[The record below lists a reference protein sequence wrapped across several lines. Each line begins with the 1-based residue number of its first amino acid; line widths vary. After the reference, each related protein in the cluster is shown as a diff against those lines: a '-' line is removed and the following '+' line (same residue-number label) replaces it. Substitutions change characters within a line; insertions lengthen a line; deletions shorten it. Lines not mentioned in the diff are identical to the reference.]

1 MLDAPQAP
9 DALARPPLPDI
20 VIDPPADPD
29 RPVAGDALFA
39 AARTLL
45 PVLETGR
52 SLDAAVLRDAMT
64 EAFGASD
71 AEGAWVWKD
80 AYEAAEAAAVLF
92 MQRYGRGMRR
102 TCGAGEDGPRRML
115 AMLEAVAA
123 LEPSHTRRSEEQVRL
138 QQFSTPLPL
147 AYAALQAAAV
157 RPGDVVLEPSAGT
170 GMLAVM
176 AQCALGNSVTGNIHL
191 NEYAPTRARLLTKL
205 FPQAVVTAFNA
216 KTIADRLHDVR
227 PTVVL
232 MNPPFS
238 ATPGV
243 DRTRRNADLRHVRSA
258 ASMLPPGGR
267 LVTITSAH
275 CAPGEAVG
283 RLDPPARCVF
293 TMAIDGRAYARR
305 GTGFD
310 TRLTVLERGDGPTA
324 NLDGAARAAS
334 AAELLDAIIALVP
347 KRQPIAPVSAP
358 AGPHRDLF
366 GKPVA
371 PKPAPRR
378 GPRSTST
385 PETRQGHDWGPVGAL
400 TVETGPVEPVAADGD
415 STANDT
421 GPYAP
426 WRPGV
431 VRVPGAVE
439 HPTPLV
445 QSAAMAAVP
454 HPVPAWRPMLP
465 ERVVSDGLLSDAQ
478 LESVV
483 LAGEAHSRHLAAQ
496 YRIGSGWETVHRC
509 PEDSEDGEEIDPSFV
524 TQDGETLS
532 EPVRFRRGWML
543 GDGTGCGKGRQVAAI
558 ILDNRL
564 RGRKRALWLS
574 QSDKLLEDARRD
586 WTALGGL
593 ESDVIPLGNFRQGM
607 EIPLDTGILFAT
619 YATLRS
625 PSRQGKPSRLG
636 QIVEWLAGSLDE
648 EDRHAFDGV
657 IVFDEAHAMANA
669 AGSKS
674 ERGEVKPSQQGR
686 AGLRLQNALPDARI
700 AYVSAT
706 GATTVPGLAYA
717 GRLGLWAAGETPF
730 EKRTDFVTAME
741 AGGVAAMEVVARDLK
756 ALGLYQARALAYDG
770 IEVDILEHPLTP
782 EQRRIYDAYA
792 DAFKVIHANI
802 EEALKATGIVQGED
816 TLNKNAKA
824 AALSAFEGTKQ
835 RFFGHLLTGMK
846 CPSTIRAID
855 ADLAAGRSAVV
866 QLVSTGEAL
875 MERRIADVPAS
886 EWDDLNIDLTP
897 RDAILSYLMHAFPV
911 QLQEP
916 FTDDGGNLLSRPA
929 RDADGNPVI
938 CKEAE
943 DRRDALI
950 EKLAALPPVPTALDQ
965 IVQHFGH
972 EAVAEITGRSRR
984 VLRITDAKGER
995 LALRS
1000 RPASANLAETAAFMD
1015 GEKRILVFSMA
1026 GGTGRSY
1033 HADLSCGNTERR
1045 IHYLLE
1051 PGWRAD
1057 QAIQGLGRTHRTHQA
1072 SAPLFRPVTTDVKGE
1087 RRFIATIARRLDS
1100 LGAIT
1105 RGQRDSQTAMGGS
1118 DAALFR
1124 ESDNLESVYARA
1136 ALRQFYGA
1144 LWRGSIEGWTL
1155 ERFEKATGLKLTWE
1169 GSLKEDLPPMP
1180 RFLNRLLA
1188 LPIAEQN
1195 QLFAELEKR
1204 IATNIEQA
1212 IEAGSYEVGVETVTA
1227 DSLAIAGRE
1236 TLYEHPGTG
1245 AATELVEI
1253 VRRDRLVPLTAE
1265 SALEIGE
1272 RDPGPDGKPRLAVNA
1287 RSKRAAI
1294 VLPAP
1299 SRMLDDGGV
1308 TERVRL
1314 IRPAAAETMARA
1326 ELDASNWRRADEAG
1340 WQRVWDAEIAGL
1352 PSHRES
1358 RFWLATGLLLPV
1370 AARGR
1375 AEDRRARVLHAEVE
1389 GRGRRAGRAE
1399 RERDVHIRVAGI
1411 ALVARGRGEAQ
1422 RKGRGRRGG
1431 VLHDEGVVIRAADR
1445 GRCGQ
1450 IVAGFVLD
1458 VVAAREAQ
1466 RHRGVQARKVA
1477 AGGGHVVGGG
1487 LGARDRR
1494 HGGNRG
1500 GRSRDLEVR
1509 RIHVLHRLVEGYP
1522 PGQAVGTGRRGLRRL
1537 ARNRGHTRRGVVH
1550 YEAVV
1555 VRAAD
1560 RGRARQRIAGHVLD
1574 VVAAREAQR
1583 YRAVQARKVAAGDLD
1598 VVGGGLEARDRR
1610 HDGNRGGRAGDLEVR
1625 RIHIL
1630 HRLVER
1636 HPPFD
1641 AVGIGR
1647 RRGRRLALDR
1657 AHARRGGVRRRRYRE
1672 DGGQGVEGPA

>member
-1 MLDAPQAP
+1 MLDAHPAP
-9 DALARPPLPDI
+9 DALARSL
-20 VIDPPADPD
+20 PPAVPTDPAASPA
-29 RPVAGDALFA
+29 RPIAGDALFA

-45 PVLETGR
+45 PVLEAGR
-52 SLDAAVLRDAMT
+52 PLDAATLRAAMT
-64 EAFGASD
+64 DAFGATD

-80 AYEAAEAAAVLF
+80 AYEAAEAAVVIF

-102 TCGAGEDGPRRML
+102 NAGAGIDGTRRML
-115 AMLEAVAA
+115 AMLEALAA
-123 LEPSHTRRSEEQVRL
+123 LEPSHTRRSEQQVRL

-147 AYAALQAAAV
+147 AYAALQAAAI

-176 AQCALGNSVTGNIHL
+176 AQCALGNSATGNLHL
-191 NEYAPTRARLLTKL
+191 NEYAQTRARLLTQL
-205 FPQAVVTAFNA
+205 FPEAVVTAFNA
-216 KTIADRLHDVR
+216 ETIADRLRDVR

-243 DRTRRNADLRHVRSA
+243 DRITRDADLRHVRSA

-275 CAPGEAVG
+275 CAPGDTVG

-310 TRLTVLERGDGPTA
+310 TRLTVLERGAGPDVDGLPRTGSGV
-324 NLDGAARAAS
+324 DGTARAAD
-334 AAELLDAIIALVP
+334 AAELLDAVISRVP
-347 KRQPIAPVSAP
+347 PRQPIAPIPVP
-358 AGPHRDLF
+358 AGPSRDLF

-371 PKPAPRR
+371 PKPEKRR
-378 GPRSTST
+378 GPKSAST
-385 PETRQGHDWGPVGAL
+385 PETRQAHDWGPVSEL
-400 TVETGPVEPVAADGD
+400 VVETGPVEAA
-415 STANDT
+415 TADAASSPADA

-426 WRPGV
+426 WRPAA
-431 VRVPGAVE
+431 VRVPGAIE

-445 QSAAMAAVP
+445 QSAAMAAVT
-454 HPVPAWRPMLP
+454 HPAPAWRPMLP
-465 ERVVSDGLLSDAQ
+465 ERVVTDGLLSDAQ

-483 LAGEAHSRHLAAQ
+483 LAGEAHSRHLAAE
-496 YRIGSGWETVHRC
+496 YRIGSQWETVHRC
-509 PEDSEDGEEIDPSFV
+509 PEDSEDGDDEEIDTSLV
-524 TQDGETLS
+524 TQEGETLS

-558 ILDNRL
+558 ILDHRL

-607 EIPLDTGILFAT
+607 EIPLDEGILFAT

-625 PSRQGKPSRLG
+625 PSRQGRPSRLD

-674 ERGEVKPSQQGR
+674 ERGETKPSQQGR

-730 EKRTDFVTAME
+730 DKRIEFVSAME

-770 IEVDILEHPLTP
+770 IEVDILEHSLTA

-792 DAFKVIHANI
+792 GAFKVIHANI

-816 TLNKNAKA
+816 TLNRNAKS

-846 CPSTIRAID
+846 CPSTIRAIE
-855 ADLAAGRSAVV
+855 ADLDAGRSAVV

-875 MERRIADVPAS
+875 MERRIAEVPAS

-897 RDAILSYLMHAFPV
+897 RDAILAYLMHAFPV

-965 IVQHFGH
+965 IVQKFGH
-972 EAVAEITGRSRR
+972 EAVAEVTGRSRR
-984 VLRITDAKGER
+984 VLRIVDAKGER
-995 LALRS
+995 LSLRS

-1015 GEKRILVFSMA
+1015 GSKRILVFSMA

-1124 ESDNLESVYARA
+1124 ESDNLESPYAKA

-1144 LWRGSIEGWTL
+1144 LWRGSIQGWNL

-1195 QLFAELEKR
+1195 QLFAELEAR
-1204 IATNIEQA
+1204 IAANIEQA
-1212 IEAGSYEVGVETVTA
+1212 VEAGSYEVGVETVTA
-1227 DSLAIAGRE
+1227 DSLIVTGRE

-1253 VRRDRLVPLTAE
+1253 VRRDRLVPLTADA
-1265 SALEIGE
+1265 ALEVGE

-1287 RSKRAAI
+1287 RSKRAAV
-1294 VLPAP
+1294 VLPAA

-1308 TERVRL
+1308 KERVRL
-1314 IRPAAAETMARA
+1314 IRPATAETMAKA

-1340 WQRVWDAEIAGL
+1340 WRRVWDAEIAGL
-1352 PSHRES
+1352 PSHRDS
-1358 RFWLATGLLLPV
+1358 RFWLASGLLLPV
-1370 AARGR
+1370 WDRLP
-1375 AEDRRARVLHAEVE
+1375 AENMRVRRLTSDDGHSLIGRVLDAEQV
-1389 GRGRRAGRAE
+1389 RAVRAGFGLDGGPAMTGAE
-1399 RERDVHIRVAGI
+1399 AF
-1411 ALVARGRGEAQ
+1411 AA
-1422 RKGRGRRGG
+1422 
-1431 VLHDEGVVIRAADR
+1431 VIDR
-1445 GRCGQ
+1445 GNALSLANGW
-1450 IVAGFVLD
+1450 
-1458 VVAAREAQ
+1458 
-1466 RHRGVQARKVA
+1466 
-1477 AGGGHVVGGG
+1477 
-1487 LGARDRR
+1487 
-1494 HGGNRG
+1494 
-1500 GRSRDLEVR
+1500 
-1509 RIHVLHRLVEGYP
+1509 
-1522 PGQAVGTGRRGLRRL
+1522 RL
-1537 ARNRGHTRRGVVH
+1537 AR
-1550 YEAVV
+1550 
-1555 VRAAD
+1555 
-1560 RGRARQRIAGHVLD
+1560 
-1574 VVAAREAQR
+1574 
-1583 YRAVQARKVAAGDLD
+1583 
-1598 VVGGGLEARDRR
+1598 
-1610 HDGNRGGRAGDLEVR
+1610 
-1625 RIHIL
+1625 
-1630 HRLVER
+1630 
-1636 HPPFD
+1636 
-1641 AVGIGR
+1641 
-1647 RRGRRLALDR
+1647 RRLMGAER
-1657 AHARRGGVRRRRYRE
+1657 VE
-1672 DGGQGVEGPA
+1672 IEGPADTDMAALKRMGCTVEIVSFRARIFAPNAGVLERVLERWPLAA

>member
-1 MLDAPQAP
+1 MLDARPAP
-9 DALARPPLPDI
+9 DALARPPLPAA
-20 VIDPPADPD
+20 IDPPASPA
-29 RPVAGDALFA
+29 RPSPGDALFA
-39 AARTLL
+39 AAQTLL
-45 PVLETGR
+45 PILEAGR
-52 SLDAAVLRDAMT
+52 PLDAATLRDAMT
-64 EAFGASD
+64 EAFGATD
-71 AEGAWVWKD
+71 TEGAWVWKD

-92 MQRYGRGMRR
+92 LQRYGRGMRR

-170 GMLAVM
+170 GMLAMM
-176 AQCALGNSVTGNIHL
+176 AECALGNRAVGALHL
-191 NEYAPTRARLLTKL
+191 NEYAHTRARLLTRL
-205 FPQAVVTAFNA
+205 FPQAAVTAFNA
-216 KTIADRLHDVR
+216 ETIADRLDDVR

-243 DRTRRNADLRHVRSA
+243 DRITRDADLRHVRSA

-275 CAPGEAVG
+275 CAPGDAVS

-305 GTGFD
+305 GTAFD
-310 TRLTVLERGDGPTA
+310 TRLTVLERGVGPDVDVDGT
-324 NLDGAARAAS
+324 ARAAD
-334 AAELLDAIIALVP
+334 AAELLDAVIARVP
-347 KRQPIAPVSAP
+347 KRQPIAPMPVP
-358 AGPHRDLF
+358 ARPARDLF

-371 PKPAPRR
+371 PLKSRGPKPA
-378 GPRSTST
+378 STA
-385 PETRQGHDWGPVGAL
+385 ETRQAHDWGPVAEL
-400 TVETGPVEPVAADGD
+400 AVETGPVDASADAP
-415 STANDT
+415 ANDA

-454 HPVPAWRPMLP
+454 HPAPAYRPMLP
-465 ERVVSDGLLSDAQ
+465 ERVVTEGQLSDAQ

-483 LAGEAHSRHLAAQ
+483 LAGEAHSRHLGAQ
-496 YRIGSGWETVHRC
+496 YRIGSQWETVHRC
-509 PEDSEDGEEIDPSFV
+509 REDDDQSEGEEIDTSFV
-524 TQDGETLS
+524 TSDGESLS
-532 EPVRFRRGWML
+532 DPVRFRRGWML

-607 EIPLDTGILFAT
+607 EIPLSEGILFAT

-625 PSRQGKPSRLG
+625 PSRQGKPSRLD

-648 EDRHAFDGV
+648 EERHAFDGV
-657 IVFDEAHAMANA
+657 VVFDEAHAMANA

-674 ERGEVKPSQQGR
+674 ERGETKPSQQGR

-706 GATTVPGLAYA
+706 GATTLPGLAYA

-730 EKRTDFVTAME
+730 EKRVEFVSAME

-792 DAFKVIHANI
+792 GAFKVIHQNI

-846 CPSTIRAID
+846 CPSLIRAIE
-855 ADLAAGRSAVV
+855 ADLAAGRSSVV

-875 MERRIADVPAS
+875 MERRIADVPVS

-916 FTDDGGNLLSRPA
+916 FTDDGGNLMSRA
-929 RDADGNPVI
+929 ATDADGNPVI
-938 CKEAE
+938 CREAE
-943 DRRDALI
+943 ARRDALI

-965 IVQHFGH
+965 IVQHFSH
-972 EAVAEITGRSRR
+972 EAVAEVTGRSRR
-984 VLRITDAKGER
+984 VLRIADARSTGSGQAPGER

-1072 SAPLFRPVTTDVKGE
+1072 SAPMFRPVTTDVKGE

-1118 DAALFR
+1118 DATLFR

-1195 QLFAELEKR
+1195 QLFAELEAR
-1204 IATNIEQA
+1204 IASNIEQA

-1253 VRRDRLVPLTAE
+1253 VRRDKLVPLTAE
-1265 SALEIGE
+1265 DALEIGE

-1287 RSKRAAI
+1287 RSKRAAVI
-1294 VLPAP
+1294 LPAS
-1299 SRMLDDGGV
+1299 SRMLDNGGV

-1314 IRPAAAETMARA
+1314 IRPAIGETMARA

-1340 WQRVWDAEIAGL
+1340 WRRVWDAEITGL
-1352 PSHRES
+1352 PSHRDS

-1370 AARGR
+1370 WDRLP
-1375 AEDRRARVLHAEVE
+1375 AENMRVRRLTSDDGQSLIGRVLDAEQVRSVRAGFGLDGGPAMTGKE
-1389 GRGRRAGRAE
+1389 AFAAVMGRGN
-1399 RERDVHIRVAGI
+1399 
-1411 ALVARGRGEAQ
+1411 ALSLANGW
-1422 RKGRGRRGG
+1422 
-1431 VLHDEGVVIRAADR
+1431 
-1445 GRCGQ
+1445 
-1450 IVAGFVLD
+1450 
-1458 VVAAREAQ
+1458 
-1466 RHRGVQARKVA
+1466 
-1477 AGGGHVVGGG
+1477 
-1487 LGARDRR
+1487 
-1494 HGGNRG
+1494 
-1500 GRSRDLEVR
+1500 
-1509 RIHVLHRLVEGYP
+1509 
-1522 PGQAVGTGRRGLRRL
+1522 RL
-1537 ARNRGHTRRGVVH
+1537 ARRRLMG
-1550 YEAVV
+1550 
-1555 VRAAD
+1555 AD
-1560 RGRARQRIAGHVLD
+1560 R
-1574 VVAAREAQR
+1574 
-1583 YRAVQARKVAAGDLD
+1583 
-1598 VVGGGLEARDRR
+1598 
-1610 HDGNRGGRAGDLEVR
+1610 
-1625 RIHIL
+1625 
-1630 HRLVER
+1630 VE
-1636 HPPFD
+1636 
-1641 AVGIGR
+1641 I
-1647 RRGRRLALDR
+1647 
-1657 AHARRGGVRRRRYRE
+1657 
-1672 DGGQGVEGPA
+1672 EGPADTDLPALRRMGCTVEIVSFRARIFAPNAAAMERILDRWPLAA

>member
-1 MLDAPQAP
+1 MLDARPAP
-9 DALARPPLPDI
+9 DALARPPLPALTTET
-20 VIDPPADPD
+20 PESQA
-29 RPVAGDALFA
+29 RPSPGDALFA
-39 AARTLL
+39 AGQALL
-45 PVLETGR
+45 PVLEAGR
-52 SLDAAVLRDAMT
+52 PLDAATLRDAMT

-71 AEGAWVWKD
+71 AEGGWVWKD
-80 AYEAAEAAAVLF
+80 AYEAAEAACVLF
-92 MQRYGRGMRR
+92 LQRYGRGMRR
-102 TCGAGEDGPRRML
+102 TCGAGADGPRRML

-147 AYAALQAAAV
+147 AYAALQAAAI
-157 RPGDVVLEPSAGT
+157 RSGDVVLEPSAGT

-176 AQCALGNSVTGNIHL
+176 AECALGDRATGALHL
-191 NEYAPTRARLLTKL
+191 NEYAQTRARLLTRL

-216 KTIADRLHDVR
+216 ESIADRLRDVR

-243 DRTRRNADLRHVRSA
+243 DRSRHDADLRHVRSA

-275 CAPGEAVG
+275 CVLGDAVG

-310 TRLTVLERGDGPTA
+310 TRLTVLERGAGPA
-324 NLDGAARAAS
+324 VELDGTARAAD
-334 AAELLDAIIALVP
+334 AAGLLDAVIAQVP
-347 KRQPIAPVSAP
+347 KRQPIAPAP
-358 AGPHRDLF
+358 SGPARDLF

-371 PKPAPRR
+371 PKPATRR
-378 GPRSTST
+378 GPKPVST
-385 PETRQGHDWGPVGAL
+385 PETRRSHDWGPISELV
-400 TVETGPVEPVAADGD
+400 VETGPVEPDADAD
-415 STANDT
+415 SPANDT

-426 WRPGV
+426 WRPGA
-431 VRVPGAVE
+431 VRVPGAVK

-454 HPVPAWRPMLP
+454 HPAPAYRPLLP
-465 ERVVSDGLLSDAQ
+465 ERIVSDGLLSDAQ

-483 LAGEAHSRHLAAQ
+483 LAGEAHARHLAAE
-496 YRIGSGWETVHRC
+496 YRIGTQWETVHRC
-509 PEDSEDGEEIDPSFV
+509 REDGDEGEEIDTSLV
-524 TQDGETLS
+524 TQEGETLS

-564 RGRKRALWLS
+564 RGRKKALWLS

-593 ESDVIPLGNFRQGM
+593 DSDVIPLGNFRQGM
-607 EIPLDTGILFAT
+607 EIPLDAGILFAT

-625 PSRQGKPSRLG
+625 PSRQGKPSRLE

-648 EDRHAFDGV
+648 GDRHAFDGP

-674 ERGEVKPSQQGR
+674 ERGETKPSQQGR
-686 AGLRLQNALPDARI
+686 AGLRLQNALPDARV

-730 EKRTDFVTAME
+730 EKRVEFVSAME

-792 DAFKVIHANI
+792 GAFKVIHQNI

-816 TLNKNAKA
+816 TLNRNAKA

-929 RDADGNPVI
+929 RDTDGNPVI

-972 EAVAEITGRSRR
+972 EAVAEVTGRSRR

-1124 ESDNLESVYARA
+1124 ESDNLESAYAKA

-1144 LWRGSIEGWTL
+1144 LWRGSIKGWTI
-1155 ERFEKATGLKLTWE
+1155 ERFQESTGLKIVHE
-1169 GSLKEDLPPMP
+1169 GGLKDDLPPMP

-1195 QLFAELEKR
+1195 QLFVELESR
-1204 IATNIEQA
+1204 IASNIEQA

-1227 DSLAIAGRE
+1227 DSLAIAGQE

-1287 RSKRAAI
+1287 RSKRAA
-1294 VLPAP
+1294 VLLPAA

-1308 TERVRL
+1308 KERVRL
-1314 IRPAAAETMARA
+1314 IRPATAETMARA

-1340 WQRVWDAEIAGL
+1340 WRRVWDAEIAGL
-1352 PSHRES
+1352 PSHRDS

-1370 AARGR
+1370 WDRLP
-1375 AEDRRARVLHAEVE
+1375 AENMRVRRLTS
-1389 GRGRRAGRAE
+1389 
-1399 RERDVHIRVAGI
+1399 DDGI
-1411 ALVARGRGEAQ
+1411 ALIGRVLDAEQVRAVRAGFGLDGGPAMTGAEAFEAVMGRGNALALAN
-1422 RKGRGRRGG
+1422 GW
-1431 VLHDEGVVIRAADR
+1431 
-1445 GRCGQ
+1445 
-1450 IVAGFVLD
+1450 
-1458 VVAAREAQ
+1458 
-1466 RHRGVQARKVA
+1466 
-1477 AGGGHVVGGG
+1477 
-1487 LGARDRR
+1487 
-1494 HGGNRG
+1494 
-1500 GRSRDLEVR
+1500 
-1509 RIHVLHRLVEGYP
+1509 
-1522 PGQAVGTGRRGLRRL
+1522 RL
-1537 ARNRGHTRRGVVH
+1537 ARRRLMG
-1550 YEAVV
+1550 
-1555 VRAAD
+1555 AD
-1560 RGRARQRIAGHVLD
+1560 RIEIEEPADTDIDALKRMGCTVEIVSFRARIFAPNASAIERI
-1574 VVAAREAQR
+1574 
-1583 YRAVQARKVAAGDLD
+1583 
-1598 VVGGGLEARDRR
+1598 
-1610 HDGNRGGRAGDLEVR
+1610 
-1625 RIHIL
+1625 
-1630 HRLVER
+1630 
-1636 HPPFD
+1636 
-1641 AVGIGR
+1641 
-1647 RRGRRLALDR
+1647 LDR
-1657 AHARRGGVRRRRYRE
+1657 WPLAA
-1672 DGGQGVEGPA
+1672 

>member
-9 DALARPPLPDI
+9 DALARPLPPA
-20 VIDPPADPD
+20 VPVDPPAEPA

-45 PVLETGR
+45 PVLEAGR
-52 SLDAAVLRDAMT
+52 PLDAATLRDAMT
-64 EAFGASD
+64 RAFGASD
-71 AEGAWVWKD
+71 AEGGWVWKD
-80 AYEAAEAAAVLF
+80 AYEAAEAAVVIF

-102 TCGAGEDGPRRML
+102 TAGADGPRRML

-123 LEPSHTRRSEEQVRL
+123 LEPSHTRRSEEQVLL

-147 AYAALQAAAV
+147 AYAALQAAAI

-176 AQCALGNSVTGNIHL
+176 AQCALGNSAAGNLYL
-191 NEYAPTRARLLTKL
+191 NEFAQTRARLLTQL
-205 FPQAVVTAFNA
+205 FPEAVITAFNA
-216 KTIADRLHDVR
+216 ETIADRLRDVR

-243 DRTRRNADLRHVRSA
+243 DRITRDADLRHVRSA

-275 CAPGEAVG
+275 CAPGDTVG
-283 RLDPPARCVF
+283 RLDPPARCIF

-310 TRLTVLERGDGPTA
+310 TRLTVLERGAGPDIE
-324 NLDGAARAAS
+324 LDGTARATNAR
-334 AAELLDAIIALVP
+334 ELLDAVIARMP
-347 KRQPIAPVSAP
+347 PRQTIAPAPVP
-358 AGPHRDLF
+358 AGPARDLF

-371 PKPAPRR
+371 PKPEKPR
-378 GPRSTST
+378 GPKPASS
-385 PETRQGHDWGPVGAL
+385 PETRQSHDWGPVSEL
-400 TVETGPVEPVAADGD
+400 VVESGPVEPADTD
-415 STANDT
+415 SDASTDT

-426 WRPGV
+426 WRPRA
-431 VRVPGAVE
+431 VRVLGAVE

-454 HPVPAWRPMLP
+454 HPAPAWRPMLP
-465 ERVVSDGLLSDAQ
+465 ERVVTDGLLSDAQ

-483 LAGEAHSRHLAAQ
+483 LAGEAHSRHLAAE
-496 YRIGSGWETVHRC
+496 YRIGSQWETVHRC
-509 PEDSEDGEEIDPSFV
+509 PKGGEDDGEEVDTSFV
-524 TQDGETLS
+524 TQEGETLS

-564 RGRKRALWLS
+564 RGRQRALWLS

-593 ESDVIPLGNFRQGM
+593 DSDVIPLGNFRQGM
-607 EIPLDTGILFAT
+607 EIPLDEGILFAT

-625 PSRQGKPSRLG
+625 PSRQGRPSRLD

-657 IVFDEAHAMANA
+657 VVFDEAHAMANA

-674 ERGEVKPSQQGR
+674 ERGETKPSQQGR

-717 GRLGLWAAGETPF
+717 GRLGLWGAGETPF
-730 EKRTDFVTAME
+730 EKRVEFVSAME

-792 DAFKVIHANI
+792 GAFKVIHANI

-846 CPSTIRAID
+846 CPSTIRAIE

-875 MERRIADVPAS
+875 MERRIAEVPAS

-929 RDADGNPVI
+929 RDPDGNPVI

-972 EAVAEITGRSRR
+972 EAVAEVTGRSRR
-984 VLRITDAKGER
+984 VVRIVDAKGER
-995 LALRS
+995 LSLRS

-1124 ESDNLESVYARA
+1124 ESDNLESVYAKA

-1144 LWRGSIEGWTL
+1144 LWHGSIQGWNL

-1169 GSLKEDLPPMP
+1169 GNLKEDLPPMP

-1195 QLFAELEKR
+1195 QLFAELEAR
-1204 IATNIEQA
+1204 IAANIEQA
-1212 IEAGSYEVGVETVTA
+1212 IDAGSYEVGVETVTA

-1253 VRRDRLVPLTAE
+1253 VRRDRLVPLTADA
-1265 SALEIGE
+1265 ALEVGE

-1287 RSKRAAI
+1287 RSKRAAVI
-1294 VLPAP
+1294 LPAA
-1299 SRMLDDGGV
+1299 SSMLDDGGV
-1308 TERVRL
+1308 KERVRL
-1314 IRPAAAETMARA
+1314 IRPATGESMARA
-1326 ELDASNWRRADEAG
+1326 ELDASNWRRADEAV
-1340 WQRVWDAEIAGL
+1340 WRRVWDAEIAGL
-1352 PSHRES
+1352 PSHRDS
-1358 RFWLATGLLLPV
+1358 RFWLASGLLLPV
-1370 AARGR
+1370 WDRLP
-1375 AEDRRARVLHAEVE
+1375 AENMRVRRLTSDDGIAFIGRVLDAEQV
-1389 GRGRRAGRAE
+1389 RSVRAGFGLDGGPAMTGAE
-1399 RERDVHIRVAGI
+1399 AFAAVMERGN
-1411 ALVARGRGEAQ
+1411 ALALANGW
-1422 RKGRGRRGG
+1422 
-1431 VLHDEGVVIRAADR
+1431 
-1445 GRCGQ
+1445 
-1450 IVAGFVLD
+1450 
-1458 VVAAREAQ
+1458 
-1466 RHRGVQARKVA
+1466 
-1477 AGGGHVVGGG
+1477 
-1487 LGARDRR
+1487 
-1494 HGGNRG
+1494 
-1500 GRSRDLEVR
+1500 
-1509 RIHVLHRLVEGYP
+1509 
-1522 PGQAVGTGRRGLRRL
+1522 RL
-1537 ARNRGHTRRGVVH
+1537 AR
-1550 YEAVV
+1550 
-1555 VRAAD
+1555 
-1560 RGRARQRIAGHVLD
+1560 
-1574 VVAAREAQR
+1574 
-1583 YRAVQARKVAAGDLD
+1583 
-1598 VVGGGLEARDRR
+1598 
-1610 HDGNRGGRAGDLEVR
+1610 
-1625 RIHIL
+1625 
-1630 HRLVER
+1630 
-1636 HPPFD
+1636 
-1641 AVGIGR
+1641 
-1647 RRGRRLALDR
+1647 RRLMGRNRIEL
-1657 AHARRGGVRRRRYRE
+1657 
-1672 DGGQGVEGPA
+1672 EGPADTDLPALRRMGCTVEIISFRTRIFAPTAAAMERILDRWPLAA

>member
-1 MLDAPQAP
+1 
-9 DALARPPLPDI
+9 
-20 VIDPPADPD
+20 
-29 RPVAGDALFA
+29 
-39 AARTLL
+39 
-45 PVLETGR
+45 
-52 SLDAAVLRDAMT
+52 
-64 EAFGASD
+64 
-71 AEGAWVWKD
+71 
-80 AYEAAEAAAVLF
+80 
-92 MQRYGRGMRR
+92 
-102 TCGAGEDGPRRML
+102 
-115 AMLEAVAA
+115 
-123 LEPSHTRRSEEQVRL
+123 
-138 QQFSTPLPL
+138 
-147 AYAALQAAAV
+147 
-157 RPGDVVLEPSAGT
+157 
-170 GMLAVM
+170 
-176 AQCALGNSVTGNIHL
+176 
-191 NEYAPTRARLLTKL
+191 
-205 FPQAVVTAFNA
+205 
-216 KTIADRLHDVR
+216 
-227 PTVVL
+227 
-232 MNPPFS
+232 
-238 ATPGV
+238 
-243 DRTRRNADLRHVRSA
+243 
-258 ASMLPPGGR
+258 MLPPGGR

-275 CAPGEAVG
+275 CAPADTVG

-310 TRLTVLERGDGPTA
+310 TRLTVLERGAGPA
-324 NLDGAARAAS
+324 VELDGTARAAN
-334 AAELLDAIIALVP
+334 AAELLDAVIARMP
-347 KRQPIAPVSAP
+347 PRQPIAPVPVP
-358 AGPHRDLF
+358 AGPARDLF
-366 GKPVA
+366 GTPVA
-371 PKPAPRR
+371 PKLETRR
-378 GPRSTST
+378 GPKPAST
-385 PETRQGHDWGPVGAL
+385 PETRRSHDWGPVTEL
-400 TVETGPVEPVAADGD
+400 VIDTGPVNASADAP
-415 STANDT
+415 ANDA

-426 WRPGV
+426 WRPGI

-454 HPVPAWRPMLP
+454 HPAPAWRPMLP
-465 ERVVSDGLLSDAQ
+465 ERVVTEGLLSDAQ

-496 YRIGSGWETVHRC
+496 YRIGSQWETVHRC
-509 PEDSEDGEEIDPSFV
+509 PEDGENGDAEEIDTSLA
-524 TQDGETLS
+524 TQESLPRTGSGGETLS

-558 ILDNRL
+558 ILDHRL

-607 EIPLDTGILFAT
+607 EIPLDAGILFAT

-625 PSRQGKPSRLG
+625 PSRQGRPSRLD

-674 ERGEVKPSQQGR
+674 ERGETKPSQQGR

-730 EKRTDFVTAME
+730 EKRVEFVSAME

-792 DAFKVIHANI
+792 GAFKVIHANI

-846 CPSTIRAID
+846 CPSTIRAIE
-855 ADLAAGRSAVV
+855 ADLDAGRSAVV

-875 MERRIADVPAS
+875 MERRIAEVPAS

-916 FTDDGGNLLSRPA
+916 FTDDAGNLLSRPA
-929 RDADGNPVI
+929 SDADGNPVI

-965 IVQHFGH
+965 IVQHFGP
-972 EAVAEITGRSRR
+972 EAVAEVTGRSRR

-995 LALRS
+995 LSLRS

-1124 ESDNLESVYARA
+1124 ESDNLESPYAKA

-1144 LWRGSIEGWTL
+1144 LWRGSIQGWTL

-1169 GSLKEDLPPMP
+1169 GSLKDDLPPMP

-1195 QLFAELEKR
+1195 QLFAELEER
-1204 IATNIEQA
+1204 IAANIEQA
-1212 IEAGSYEVGVETVTA
+1212 VEAGSYEVGVETVVA
-1227 DSLAIAGRE
+1227 DSLIVAGRE

-1253 VRRDRLVPLTAE
+1253 VRRDRLVPLTADAAE
-1265 SALEIGE
+1265 EIGE

-1287 RSKRAAI
+1287 RSKRAA
-1294 VLPAP
+1294 VVRPAA

-1308 TERVRL
+1308 KERVRL
-1314 IRPAAAETMARA
+1314 IRPATAETMARA

-1340 WQRVWDAEIAGL
+1340 WRRVWDAEIAGL

-1358 RFWLATGLLLPV
+1358 RFWLASGLLLPV
-1370 AARGR
+1370 WDRLP
-1375 AEDRRARVLHAEVE
+1375 AENMRVRRLTSDDGISLIGRVLDAEQV
-1389 GRGRRAGRAE
+1389 RAVRAGFGLDGGPAMTSAE
-1399 RERDVHIRVAGI
+1399 AFAAVLERGN
-1411 ALVARGRGEAQ
+1411 ALALANGW
-1422 RKGRGRRGG
+1422 
-1431 VLHDEGVVIRAADR
+1431 
-1445 GRCGQ
+1445 
-1450 IVAGFVLD
+1450 
-1458 VVAAREAQ
+1458 
-1466 RHRGVQARKVA
+1466 
-1477 AGGGHVVGGG
+1477 
-1487 LGARDRR
+1487 
-1494 HGGNRG
+1494 
-1500 GRSRDLEVR
+1500 
-1509 RIHVLHRLVEGYP
+1509 
-1522 PGQAVGTGRRGLRRL
+1522 RL
-1537 ARNRGHTRRGVVH
+1537 ARRRLMG
-1550 YEAVV
+1550 
-1555 VRAAD
+1555 AD
-1560 RGRARQRIAGHVLD
+1560 R
-1574 VVAAREAQR
+1574 
-1583 YRAVQARKVAAGDLD
+1583 
-1598 VVGGGLEARDRR
+1598 
-1610 HDGNRGGRAGDLEVR
+1610 
-1625 RIHIL
+1625 
-1630 HRLVER
+1630 VE
-1636 HPPFD
+1636 
-1641 AVGIGR
+1641 I
-1647 RRGRRLALDR
+1647 
-1657 AHARRGGVRRRRYRE
+1657 
-1672 DGGQGVEGPA
+1672 EGPADTDLPALRRMGCTVEIVSFRARIFTPNPGAVERILDRWPLAA